1 MSTFEMDARYKG
13 AYEAKRETAKLMK
26 MEKCDNKFIMRITG
40 LSEEEIEKLGIENR
54 GIGTLPYRTPPHYA
68 DSPFTPM
75 GMNRLP
81 LRV

>member
-40 LSEEEIEKLGIENR
+40 LSEEEIEKLVVENR
-54 GIGTLPYRTPPHYA
+54 GIGTFP
-68 DSPFTPM
+68 
-75 GMNRLP
+75 
-81 LRV
+81 